1 MYESDVLYINIKM
14 ADGETNVA
22 LQTISQANSLFT
34 FDLYKDLANG
44 TDNVFFSPISIQVI
58 LALVF
63 LGARGDTAKQIARG
77 LRLPE
82 DRNVTED
89 GSSAIM
95 TRLQEN
101 NDVLLSI
108 ANRIFIKNGFDVKE
122 EFNNSA
128 VKLKA
133 GAEVVDFSQEEQ
145 ARKIIND
152 WVESKTNQKIKNLIP
167 PGVLSQLTQMV
178 LVNAIYFKGD
188 WLKTFNK
195 ELTIT
200 TPFHVAQGSTKDVD
214 MMNIKEPFKYSD
226 VPQLESQVLLLP
238 YKGER
243 VSMMIILPRQQNG
256 LPNLEKK
263 LVNINLQEILS
274 GMSKREVVV
283 FLPKFRLEYEKELSA
298 TLQALG
304 VTDMFDASRANL
316 TGISDEPLVVSKVL
330 HKAFIEVNE
339 EGTEAA
345 AATAVVMVGYSL
357 SVPAPDPPIIF
368 KADHPFVFLI
378 LDQQTHTV
386 LFAGR
391 YSTPPS

>member
-1 MYESDVLYINIKM
+1 M
-14 ADGETNVA
+14 ADGEANVA
-22 LQTISQANSLFT
+22 LQTMSQANSLFT

-152 WVESKTNQKIKNLIP
+152 WVENKTNQKIKNLIP

-195 ELTIT
+195 ELTIP
-200 TPFHVAQGSTKDVD
+200 TPFHVAPGSTKDVD
-214 MMNIKEPFKYSD
+214 MMNIKEQFKYSD

-283 FLPKFRLEYEKELSA
+283 FLPKFKLEYEKELSA

-304 VTDMFDASRANL
+304 VTDMFDASSANL
-316 TGISDEPLVVSKVL
+316 SGISDEPLVVSKVL

-357 SVPAPDPPIIF
+357 SGPAPDPPIIF

-391 YSTPPS
+391 YSTPPT

>member
-1 MYESDVLYINIKM
+1 MVVAE
-14 ADGETNVA
+14 ANVA
-22 LQTISQANSLFT
+22 LETISQANSLFT
-34 FDLYKDLANG
+34 FDIYKDLANG
-44 TDNVFFSPISIQVI
+44 TDNLFFSPISIQVI

-89 GSSAIM
+89 GFSAL
-95 TRLQEN
+95 TSRLQES
-101 NDVLLSI
+101 NDVLLNV
-108 ANRIFIKNGFDVKE
+108 ANRIFIKNGFNIKE

-128 VKLKA
+128 ISFKA
-133 GAEVVDFSQEEQ
+133 GAEVVDFSQEEA

-152 WVESKTNQKIKNLIP
+152 WVENKTNQKIKSIIP
-167 PGVLSQLTQMV
+167 PGVLNDLTRMV
-178 LVNAIYFKGD
+178 LVNAIYFKGE
-188 WLKTFNK
+188 WQKRFNK
-195 ELTIT
+195 ALTSP
-200 TPFHVAQGSTKDVD
+200 TPFHVAPGSTQSVN
-214 MMNIKEPFKYSD
+214 MMYIKENFKYSD
-226 VPQLESQVLLLP
+226 VPELESQVLLLP

-243 VSMMIILPRQQNG
+243 VSMLIILPREQNG

-263 LVNINLQEILS
+263 LTNITLQDILART
-274 GMSKREVVV
+274 SKREVRV
-283 FLPKFRLEYEKELSA
+283 FLPKFKLEYEKELTT
-298 TLQALG
+298 TLQTLG
-304 VTDMFDASRANL
+304 ITDVFDASRANL
-316 TGISDEPLVVSKVL
+316 TRISDEPLAISKVL

-345 AATAVVMVGYSL
+345 AATAVLIGLSL
-357 SVPAPDPPIIF
+357 TLPLPDPPVIF